1 MTRKRSICVAGMLIL
16 LTVLILGG
24 VLIVKVLDIQ
34 NKTLA
39 RENAC
44 IIKNAVLEANIVI
57 RSAAMAPT
65 IQQRKLDLN
74 RRFLTR
80 ERAENAYKVLET
92 ILTDKATKDVI
103 KTIYTH
109 RNKEYRLAQNKVV
122 ELIET
127 SNDNTNIWDA
137 MQLYNKEY
145 LLYTSRIEEL
155 TRLLSKQL
163 IDSYYTIKLIIICS
177 VCSSTLL
184 FGVMLFRAY
193 IDNSEASLCQ
203 ISTKP

>member
-1 MTRKRSICVAGMLIL
+1 MTRKRSICMVGMLIL

-44 IIKNAVLEANIVI
+44 VIKNAILEANIVI

-74 RRFLTR
+74 RRYLTR
-80 ERAENAYKVLET
+80 ERAEEAYKVLDN
-92 ILTDKATKDVI
+92 ILTDKATKDII
-103 KTIYTH
+103 KAIYAH
-109 RNKEYRLAQNKVV
+109 RNKDYRITQNKVV

-127 SNDNTNIWDA
+127 GNSNNDLWDA

-145 LLYTSRIEEL
+145 LLYTTRVEEL

-177 VCSSTLL
+177 VCSSVLL